1 MAHHDPRRPAVHP
14 RTTGF
19 TLPELLG
26 VIVLTSVLA
35 VFAMPSLDGVLGFR
49 DEAWRGE
56 LIAALRNGRQTAVAH
71 RRLVCVTIGTSGVSL
86 RIAATNPATACTD
99 ALVGP
104 DGQSVYATGSGAAT
118 TLTPAGTV
126 YFQPSGRA
134 TTDAAGTTTA
144 SWQISITGQTT
155 ITLLGETGHV
165 E

>member
-1 MAHHDPRRPAVHP
+1 MTPHRCAPHP
-14 RTTGF
+14 SATGF

-71 RRLVCVTIGTSGVSL
+71 RRLVCVTIGTGGASL

-104 DGQSVYATGSGAAT
+104 DGQSVYATGSGTAT

-144 SWQISITGQTT
+144 TWQISITGQTA

>member
-1 MAHHDPRRPAVHP
+1 MTLHRCAPQPPA
-14 RTTGF
+14 TGF

-35 VFAMPSLDGVLGFR
+35 VFAMPSLDGVFGFR

-71 RRLVCVTIGTSGVSL
+71 RRLVCVSIGTGGVSL

-104 DGQSVYATGSGAAT
+104 DGQSVYAAGSGTTT
-118 TLTPAGTV
+118 TLTPAGPV

-144 SWQISITGQTT
+144 TWQIGITGQTA

>member
-1 MAHHDPRRPAVHP
+1 MPLRRTAL
-14 RTTGF
+14 RGF

-35 VFAMPSLDGVLGFR
+35 VFAMPKLDSALGFR

-56 LIAALRNGRQTAVAH
+56 LIAALRNARQTAVAH
-71 RRLVCVTIGTSGVSL
+71 RRLVCVGIATSGVSL
-86 RIAATNPATACTD
+86 RIAAANPATACTD
-99 ALVGP
+99 PLVGP
-104 DGQSVYATGSGAAT
+104 DGQSTYATGSGSAT
-118 TLTPAGTV
+118 TLAPAGTI

-134 TTDAAGTTTA
+134 TTDAAGNMVS
-144 SWQISITGQTT
+144 SWQIGITGQTA